1 MNRKQAL
8 CLFLV
13 LSFAFGDTVS
23 LNSIVKNHQLG
34 INPCPPRRLMGMGKR
49 IAIVIICRIEIG
61 PKIPRTFWGKCTEQ
75 SRLKKLAEG

>member
-61 PKIPRTFWGKCTEQ
+61 
-75 SRLKKLAEG
+75 KLNEKPEKLLSHVLEYEIEI

>member
-13 LSFAFGDTVS
+13 ISFAFGDTVS

-61 PKIPRTFWGKCTEQ
+61 KTIGLG
-75 SRLKKLAEG
+75 LKKFIGLECTPGAVICP